1 MKRTSHGMILAEDGR
16 KMSKSFGNVINPDD
30 LVREYGADTVRA
42 YEMFIGAF
50 EQTIPWSTTGVMG
63 CRRFL
68 DRVWRMLDMVKGE
81 GERPEMRCALHTCIK
96 KVTEDTERMKFNT
109 AIAAMMSLVN
119 DFYQKGD
126 VTRDELHTLL
136 VLMNP
141 VCPHITEEMNELI
154 GFTAPI
160 YEGEWPKHDEAAL
173 VKDEMEIAVQVNGK
187 IRARMNVP
195 VGMEEAALREL
206 VLSNDEVKPHVE
218 GKNIV
223 KFIAIRNIV
232 NIVVK

>member
-1 MKRTSHGMILAEDGR
+1 M
-16 KMSKSFGNVINPDD
+16 
-30 LVREYGADTVRA
+30 

-50 EQTIPWSTTGVMG
+50 DQTIPWSTAGVKG

-68 DRVWRMLDMVKGE
+68 ERVWRLQDMLTEGE
-81 GERPEMRCALHTCIK
+81 GIRRELAPAVHGCIK
-96 KVTEDTERMKFNT
+96 KVSEDYERMKFNT

-119 DFYQKGD
+119 DIYAKGD

-141 VCPHITEEMNELI
+141 VAPHITEEMNSVI
-154 GFTAPI
+154 GFDKPI
-160 YEGEWPKHDEAAL
+160 YETEWPKFDEAAL
-173 VKDEMEIAVQVNGK
+173 VKDEMEIAVQINGK
-187 IRARMNVP
+187 VRAKMSIP
-195 VGMEEAALREL
+195 VGMETEALRKL
-206 VLSNDEVKPHVE
+206 VLENEEVLLWVE

-223 KFIAIRNIV
+223 KFIAVRNIV

>member
-1 MKRTSHGMILAEDGR
+1 
-16 KMSKSFGNVINPDD
+16 
-30 LVREYGADTVRA
+30 
-42 YEMFIGAF
+42 
-50 EQTIPWSTTGVMG
+50 
-63 CRRFL
+63 
-68 DRVWRMLDMVKGE
+68 MLFDGE
-81 GERPEMRCALHTCIK
+81 GIRKEMAASVHGCIK
-96 KVTEDTERMKFNT
+96 KVAEDFERMKFNT

-126 VTRDELHTLL
+126 VTKDELHTLL

-154 GFTAPI
+154 GFSTPI
-160 YEGEWPKHDEAAL
+160 YASEWPKHDEAAL
-173 VKDEMEIAVQVNGK
+173 VKDEMEIAVQINGK
-187 IRARMNVP
+187 VRARMMIP
-195 VGMEEAALREL
+195 VGMDEAALREM

>member
-1 MKRTSHGMILAEDGR
+1 
-16 KMSKSFGNVINPDD
+16 
-30 LVREYGADTVRA
+30 
-42 YEMFIGAF
+42 
-50 EQTIPWSTTGVMG
+50 
-63 CRRFL
+63 
-68 DRVWRMLDMVKGE
+68 
-81 GERPEMRCALHTCIK
+81 
-96 KVTEDTERMKFNT
+96 
-109 AIAAMMSLVN
+109 VN

-141 VCPHITEEMNELI
+141 VCPHITEEMNEMI
-154 GFTAPI
+154 GFTTPI
-160 YEGEWPKHDEAAL
+160 YESEWPKHDEAAL
-173 VKDEMEIAVQVNGK
+173 VKDEMEIAVQINGK
-187 IRARMNVP
+187 VRAKMMIP

-206 VLSNDEVKPHVE
+206 VLANDEVKPHVD